1 MTCVPTDAAAAPEPA
16 PAPEPEPEVPQAAPS
31 AWRTI
36 HTRGSRRS
44 RRTQATAPPPPPPPE
59 PVPTTQSWATWQRE
73 SSHFC
78 CGKRADAPD
87 SEPCIPALSPHS
99 ACGASPRAASGQPGT
114 VRASFSSRLSA
125 PVRGRGGSRICIS
138 RYDLGHSLTTSCCYL
153 PPHLSILC
161 LIIYHVVYPPTSFVY
176 HMRSVMLL
184 LLTILMT
191 SWISDVPSVDVCG
204 CGSFFRAARDVSI

>member
-1 MTCVPTDAAAAPEPA
+1 MFPPTLQPLRSLHRPQSRNRKCHRQPPA
-16 PAPEPEPEVPQAAPS
+16 HGGPS
-31 AWRTI
+31 IRVG
-36 HTRGSRRS
+36 RGGPGGHKLLRPLPRLLPSLYQRRNPG
-44 RRTQATAPPPPPPPE
+44 RRGN
-59 PVPTTQSWATWQRE
+59 VSL
-73 SSHFC
+73 HNFC
-78 CGKRADAPD
+78 RGKCADASD

-99 ACGASPRAASGQPGT
+99 ACGAPPRAASGQPGF

-125 PVRGRGGSRICIS
+125 PVRGHGGSRICIS
-138 RYDLGHSLTTSCCYL
+138 CYDLGHSLTTSCCYL

>member
-1 MTCVPTDAAAAPEPA
+1 MPAAP
-16 PAPEPEPEVPQAAPS
+16 
-31 AWRTI
+31 
-36 HTRGSRRS
+36 
-44 RRTQATAPPPPPPPE
+44 
-59 PVPTTQSWATWQRE
+59 PVAQPDPRQQVRSWATWQRE
-73 SSHFC
+73 SSHVC

-99 ACGASPRAASGQPGT
+99 ACGASPRAASGQSGT
-114 VRASFSSRLSA
+114 VRASFSSRLFA
-125 PVRGRGGSRICIS
+125 PVRGPDGSRICIS
-138 RYDLGHSLTTSCCYL
+138 RYDLGLSLTTSCCYL

-191 SWISDVPSVDVCG
+191 SWISDVPTVDVCD
-204 CGSFFRAARDVSI
+204 CGSFFGAARDVSIRGC